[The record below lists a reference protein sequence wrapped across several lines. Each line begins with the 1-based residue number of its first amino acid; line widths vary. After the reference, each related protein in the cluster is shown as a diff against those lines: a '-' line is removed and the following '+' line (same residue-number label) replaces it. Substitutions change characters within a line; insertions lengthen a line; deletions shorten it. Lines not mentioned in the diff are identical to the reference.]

1 MKDKVDTAQSLG
13 NKNVSQNLDIA
24 GQPKVPQSSLRK
36 LLASDDVGREQKF
49 EDGQNMVKITVLD
62 SGGEDNENG
71 GGQSAMTRM
80 AKMALL
86 QEGGEDEENGAGES
100 VMARMAKMAVLQE
113 GGEDEENGAG
123 ESVMARMAKMAVLQE
138 GGEDEENGA
147 GESVMARMA
156 KMAVLQ
162 EGGEEERV
170 GGDKSLMTDEEFLEF
185 LKARGGEQRLQKG
198 GQLPWEMQGVFSE
211 LQKVSKFLAY
221 FFFVVVVEDLFLHQF
236 MNHSASSFYLKCT

>member
-49 EDGQNMVKITVLD
+49 KDGQNMVKITVLD

-100 VMARMAKMAVLQE
+100 VMARMAKMAVLE
-113 GGEDEENGAG
+113 
-123 ESVMARMAKMAVLQE
+123 
-138 GGEDEENGA
+138 
-147 GESVMARMA
+147 
-156 KMAVLQ
+156 

-185 LKARGGEQRLQKG
+185 LKTRGGEQRLQKG

>member
-1 MKDKVDTAQSLG
+1 MKAAIMPDKVDTAQSLG

-100 VMARMAKMAVLQE
+100 VMARMAKMAL
-113 GGEDEENGAG
+113 
-123 ESVMARMAKMAVLQE
+123 LQE

-185 LKARGGEQRLQKG
+185 LKTRGGEQRLQKG

>member
-24 GQPKVPQSSLRK
+24 DQPKVPQSSLRK

-100 VMARMAKMAVLQE
+100 VMARMAKMAL
-113 GGEDEENGAG
+113 
-123 ESVMARMAKMAVLQE
+123 
-138 GGEDEENGA
+138 
-147 GESVMARMA
+147 
-156 KMAVLQ
+156 LQ

-185 LKARGGEQRLQKG
+185 LKTRGGEQRLQKG

>member
-1 MKDKVDTAQSLG
+1 MKAAIMPDKVDTAQSLG

-49 EDGQNMVKITVLD
+49 KDGQNMVKITVLD
-62 SGGEDNENG
+62 SGGEDEENG
-71 GGQSAMTRM
+71 GGKSAMTRM

-86 QEGGEDEENGAGES
+86 QEGGEDEENGGGKS
-100 VMARMAKMAVLQE
+100 VMARMAKMAVLE
-113 GGEDEENGAG
+113 
-123 ESVMARMAKMAVLQE
+123 
-138 GGEDEENGA
+138 
-147 GESVMARMA
+147 
-156 KMAVLQ
+156 

-185 LKARGGEQRLQKG
+185 LKTRGGEQRLQKG

-211 LQKVSKFLAY
+211 LQKVSKLLAY
-221 FFFVVVVEDLFLHQF
+221 FFLLLLLRTC
-236 MNHSASSFYLKCT
+236 SFISL